1 VQNTARSSV
10 WFPFYVRRSRR
21 LGHVQSDSLDASP
34 GSTSQD
40 LTSFAAPS
48 FPWGS
53 AKGRYLPSALT
64 TPAASS
70 SQPPGL
76 FRTDE
81 MQMTHKTDNI
91 QEFVEALYQ
100 RYESVPRYEV
110 EEAIRAERERCAKI
124 AENYLGAGQIADEI
138 RRGG

>member
-1 VQNTARSSV
+1 MGYRGGCLVQNTARSSV

-64 TPAASS
+64 TPGGILLPAA
-70 SQPPGL
+70 GA
-76 FRTDE
+76 FNRDE
-81 MQMTHKTDNI
+81 AYDET
-91 QEFVEALYQ
+91 EGSRFVFGNWRLQ
-100 RYESVPRYEV
+100 
-110 EEAIRAERERCAKI
+110 
-124 AENYLGAGQIADEI
+124 LGP
-138 RRGG
+138 